1 MNGFDSSGYETKQ
14 VFYSSKDGT
23 KVPMFV
29 VHRKVSAPAVK
40 SFKACSAATHGAV
53 TVDTQ
58 PACVTQPVC
67 TSCQNPLQERVTV
80 AKQHSTCMCHTT
92 SVYQLPEATP

>member
-29 VHRKVSAPAVK
+29 VHRKVSAPAVQ

-53 TVDTQ
+53 TVDTDTQ
-58 PACVTQPVC
+58 SAAVLVFVVACIFTE
-67 TSCQNPLQERVTV
+67 T
-80 AKQHSTCMCHTT
+80 
-92 SVYQLPEATP
+92 

>member
-29 VHRKVSAPAVK
+29 VHRKVSAPAVQ
-40 SFKACSAATHGAV
+40 SFKACMAAT
-53 TVDTQ
+53 Q
-58 PACVTQPVC
+58 W
-67 TSCQNPLQERVTV
+67 SC
-80 AKQHSTCMCHTT
+80 ASC
-92 SVYQLPEATP
+92 

>member
-29 VHRKVSAPAVK
+29 VHRKVSAPAVQ
-40 SFKACSAATHGAV
+40 SFKACTAATHGAV
-53 TVDTQ
+53 PVDTQ
-58 PACVTQPVC
+58 SAAVLVYIVAC
-67 TSCQNPLQERVTV
+67 
-80 AKQHSTCMCHTT
+80 KSTET
-92 SVYQLPEATP
+92 